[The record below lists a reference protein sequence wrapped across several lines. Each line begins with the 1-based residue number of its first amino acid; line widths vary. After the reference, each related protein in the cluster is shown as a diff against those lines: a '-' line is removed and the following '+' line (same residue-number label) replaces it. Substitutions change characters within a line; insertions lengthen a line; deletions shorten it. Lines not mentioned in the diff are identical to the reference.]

1 MTGVGDVM
9 RANAAPRV
17 GGAPGAGGT
26 PDAGR
31 AQRADGA
38 PGAGGT
44 PDTGGTLHASTPAPS
59 PLFSARWLRCAA
71 ALTAAEPLDE
81 GSAVRLGL
89 CLTDAPAGTAER
101 VLVQADLSTGH
112 LRLSDGDWGER
123 PALVLTLSVADAAM
137 FLFGDAVGR
146 VRLFERDG
154 VRLEGVFLFVFFL
167 DRMLQ
172 QDRAGV
178 LARLRAV
185 TTDLPP
191 ARNPAPRARH
201 SHPAPGRADAVEEQH
216 EDEARRQAEEILP
229 GTLAVLRGE
238 LGRSTPGAQL
248 AVVHRASGTRLSV
261 ALGDCRPGVPFTR
274 AALPIWYCC
283 SKSVGAAAVGQL
295 WERGL
300 LDPLAPVSAY
310 LPWFTGDGRETVTL
324 YQLLTHT
331 SAVPMGLDP
340 LHGTMA
346 APLALRR
353 ERLRTMTVPP
363 DARPGTRIAYAPWWA
378 WFLIAE
384 VVRALDGRDYER
396 YLTEEVLA
404 PCGMDATR
412 VVLSPREYRDAADRL
427 PLIHL
432 AGGGAPLQATHWY
445 ATEASCTRPI
455 PGLNIRGPMSD
466 LALFFEALMD
476 GGQGRTGRVLGPQT
490 VMALTARHRV
500 GLVDAFGNADWG
512 LGFRNESHHLGEI
525 CTAFSRHAS
534 LRAFGH
540 YGLWTSSAFADPDA
554 GLVVALHLNGKTWQE
569 EHQTRMIAI
578 GDALYK
584 DLGLT

>member
-1 MTGVGDVM
+1 MTGVGDVTGDVAGVGDVTGDMAGVGDVM
-9 RANAAPRV
+9 RADAAPRAQA
-17 GGAPGAGGT
+17 APA
-26 PDAGR
+26 
-31 AQRADGA
+31 AD
-38 PGAGGT
+38 
-44 PDTGGTLHASTPAPS
+44 APS
-59 PLFSARWLRCAA
+59 PLFSARWLRRAA
-71 ALTAAEPLDE
+71 DLTAAEPLDE

-89 CLTDAPAGTAER
+89 CLTDAPAETAER
-101 VLVQADLSTGH
+101 VLVQADLSTGQ
-112 LRLSDGDWGER
+112 LRFSSGDWGER
-123 PALVLTLSVADAAM
+123 PALVLTLSVADAAV
-137 FLFGDAVGR
+137 FLFGDGVRR

-185 TTDLPP
+185 TANLPP
-191 ARNPAPRARH
+191 AGDPAPHGRRPR
-201 SHPAPGRADAVEEQH
+201 PAPGRATTVEREYEEEH
-216 EDEARRQAEEILP
+216 EEEARRRAEEILP
-229 GTLAVLRGE
+229 GTLAVLRAE

-283 SKSVGAAAVGQL
+283 SKSVGAVAVGQL

-310 LPWFTGDGRETVTL
+310 LPWFTGDGRESVTL

-384 VVRALDGRDYER
+384 VVRTLDGRDYER
-396 YLTEEVLA
+396 YLAEEVLA

-412 VVLSPREYRDAADRL
+412 VVLSPPEYRELADRL

-432 AGGGAPLQATHWY
+432 AGGGAPIQPTHWY

-476 GGQGRTGRVLGPQT
+476 GGQGQAGRVLRPQT

-578 GDALYK
+578 GDALYR